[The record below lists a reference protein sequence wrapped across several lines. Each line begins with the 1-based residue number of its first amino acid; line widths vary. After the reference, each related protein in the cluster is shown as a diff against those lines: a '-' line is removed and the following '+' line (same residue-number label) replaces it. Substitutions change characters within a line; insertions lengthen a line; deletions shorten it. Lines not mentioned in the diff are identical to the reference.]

1 VADSEERSRA
11 YSRVLLVGF
20 MGAGK
25 SSVGKRLAH
34 SLGWRFLDF
43 DEEIEREAGATVVEI
58 FERFGE
64 DRFRVLEARVGN
76 RLLDTDEAV
85 LASGGGW
92 PASPGRLRGVP
103 AGTATVWLHVSV
115 DEALRR
121 ADSHPLTRPL
131 LLEEKSRERASKLL
145 AERTP
150 FYASATWRVDT
161 EGSTVED
168 VTARILQI
176 LANQHNEASPA

>member
-1 VADSEERSRA
+1 VGDAEKHSRA

-25 SSVGKRLAH
+25 SSVGKSLAR
-34 SLGWRFLDF
+34 SLGWRFVDF
-43 DEEIEREAGATVVEI
+43 DHEVEREAGATVTQI
-58 FERFGE
+58 FEDGGE
-64 DRFRVLEARVGN
+64 ALFRTLEGRVGS
-76 RLLDTDEAV
+76 RLLKATEVV

-92 PASPGRLRGVP
+92 PASPGRLQGVP
-103 AGTATVWLHVSV
+103 EGTATIWLDVSV

-121 ADSHPLTRPL
+121 AASQPLTRPL
-131 LLEEKSRERASKLL
+131 LLEQKSRERASKLL
-145 AERTP
+145 LQRIP